1 MATLGILFPSVTILT
16 SSAIAAVTEPGTSS
30 IFNSGP
36 HGLSEIM
43 YAFAS
48 AAGNNGS
55 AFGGLSANTP
65 FYNGMLAVGMLVG
78 RFGVILPI
86 LAIAGS
92 MAQKKVS
99 PPGPG
104 TFSTTS
110 GLFVMLLAGIVLIIG
125 ALTFLPVLTLGPI
138 VEQLLMLQGITF

>member
-1 MATLGILFPSVTILT
+1 
-16 SSAIAAVTEPGTSS
+16 
-30 IFNSGP
+30 
-36 HGLSEIM
+36 
-43 YAFAS
+43 
-48 AAGNNGS
+48 
-55 AFGGLSANTP
+55 
-65 FYNGMLAVGMLVG
+65 
-78 RFGVILPI
+78 
-86 LAIAGS
+86 